1 MEDDDPGVEG
11 GGGEP
16 VSAGV
21 GMKREGLWKS
31 VTDLLLTGKGM
42 THVMKGVGGGGEKT
56 IYNTHKTVTTS
67 LSTGG
72 GPVSYVQ
79 LSEGGFQVVYPLGLW
94 SRLSGVVK
102 VLYGYG

>member
-42 THVMKGVGGGGEKT
+42 THVMKGVGGGGEDNIQHT
-56 IYNTHKTVTTS
+56 QDCDHLTQHRRRPCELYA
-67 LSTGG
+67 
-72 GPVSYVQ
+72 
-79 LSEGGFQVVYPLGLW
+79 VV
-94 SRLSGVVK
+94 
-102 VLYGYG
+102 